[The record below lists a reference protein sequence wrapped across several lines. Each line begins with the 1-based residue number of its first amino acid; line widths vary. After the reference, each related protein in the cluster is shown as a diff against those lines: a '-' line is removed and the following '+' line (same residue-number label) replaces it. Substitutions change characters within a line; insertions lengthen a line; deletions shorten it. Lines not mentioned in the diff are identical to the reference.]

1 MFTLT
6 LSLLAA
12 NLTEVK
18 VIPVEAS
25 ARQRLR
31 FDASVSCVTLAAT
44 PKNPTGAFR
53 VQCDRLTRSCL
64 AAPNGQLDA
73 DGVKLEVELERTS
86 YCTQGVEPEGVD
98 ADWPFYEAIAE
109 ANPGW
114 YRDERG
120 RVMQVVFDLSRRV
133 HFGGAWSPFFRPD
146 GQGSAG
152 RAFVE
157 LGTFISWE
165 SSDSVWRLRLLEGS
179 AWLGPDTRFEAH
191 ALRLGSSKR
200 IEQAPIFITTF
211 LGGPRRFDVPLALSW
226 GLELGHLESIGGRTF
241 IAPAELDASVDLWT
255 SKDLESFVR
264 LRFGPGVEYEIA
276 TKDWAFRPG
285 AALEADL
292 TLDPKGHHHLVGL
305 ALWEQRIGAN
315 PGVRLKARFGYE
327 AILFALNDYPVT
339 FLAELRGVWRTDV
352 PALPGFEVSGHTG
365 LRFSLWAPER
375 RHADELTSPR
385 G

>member
-12 NLTEVK
+12 NLAEVK

-25 ARQRLR
+25 VRQRLR
-31 FDASVSCVTLAAT
+31 FDRTVSCVTLAAT
-44 PKNPTGAFR
+44 PKNPTGTFR
-53 VQCDRLTRSCL
+53 VQCDRLTRTCL

-73 DGVKLEVELERTS
+73 DGAKLDVDLERTA
-86 YCTQGVEPEGVD
+86 YCSQEEPAGATE
-98 ADWPFYEAIAE
+98 DWPFFEAIAE

-120 RVMQVVFDLSRRV
+120 RVMQVVFDLGRRV
-133 HFGGAWSPFFRPD
+133 HFGGAWAPFYRAD
-146 GQGSAG
+146 GQGGAG

-179 AWLGPDTRFEAH
+179 AWLGPDNRFEAH
-191 ALRLGSSKR
+191 ALSLSSSKR
-200 IEQAPIFITTF
+200 IEKAPIFITTF
-211 LGGPRRFDVPLALSW
+211 LGGARRFDVPLALSW
-226 GLELGHLESIGGRTF
+226 GLELGHLEAIGGRTF
-241 IAPAELDASVDLWT
+241 FAPAELDASVDLWT
-255 SKDLESFVR
+255 SKDLESFLR
-264 LRFGPGVEYEIA
+264 LRFGPGVEYEVA
-276 TKDWAFRPG
+276 SKDWAFRPG
-285 AALEADL
+285 AALEADV
-292 TLDPKGHHHLVGL
+292 TLDRQGHHHLVGL
-305 ALWEQRIGAN
+305 ALWEQRIGAD
-315 PGVRLKARFGYE
+315 PGLRLKARVGYE

-339 FLAELRGVWRTDV
+339 FLAELRGVWRTDI
-352 PALPGFEVSGHTG
+352 PALPGFEVSGQTG

-375 RHADELTSPR
+375 RHADELSSPR

>member
-1 MFTLT
+1 MFAMT

-12 NLTEVK
+12 NLAEVK

-31 FDASVSCVTLAAT
+31 FDRNVSCVTLAAT

-53 VQCDRLTRSCL
+53 IQCDRLTHRCL

-73 DGVKLEVELERTS
+73 DGMKLEVELERTAF
-86 YCTQGVEPEGVD
+86 CAQDVPEGVTD
-98 ADWPFYEAIAE
+98 DWVFSEAIAE
-109 ANPGW
+109 AKPGW

-133 HFGGAWSPFFRPD
+133 HFGGAWSPFYRPD
-146 GQGSAG
+146 GQGGVG

-157 LGTFISWE
+157 LGTFISWQRD
-165 SSDSVWRLRLLEGS
+165 DSVWRLRLLEGS
-179 AWLGPDTRFEAH
+179 AWLGPDNRFEAH
-191 ALRLGSSKR
+191 ALSLGSSKR
-200 IEQAPIFITTF
+200 IEKAPVFITTF

-241 IAPAELDASVDLWT
+241 FAPAELDASVDLWT

-264 LRFGPGVEYEIA
+264 LRFGPGVEYEIV

-285 AALEADL
+285 AALEADV
-292 TLDPKGHHHLVGL
+292 TLDPKGHHHLVGV
-305 ALWEQRIGAN
+305 ALWEQRFGGAA
-315 PGVRLKARFGYE
+315 PGLRLKARFGYE
-327 AILFALNDYPVT
+327 ALLFALNDYPVT
-339 FLAELRGVWRTDV
+339 FLAELRGAWRTDV
-352 PALPGFEVSGHTG
+352 PALPGFEMSGHTG

-375 RHADELTSPR
+375 RHAEELTSPR